1 MKCGSDSSPQT
12 SYSPSFHLEQ
22 TRCESNAQNSYPTK
36 IKCQKKKEIW
46 RDVINL
52 IQTFSLALNNWMVQ
66 IWEWC

>member
-36 IKCQKKKEIW
+36 IKCQKKKG
-46 RDVINL
+46 NL
-52 IQTFSLALNNWMVQ
+52 KRCNKPNTNIFISTQ
-66 IWEWC
+66 